1 MKNVFKC
8 QSNTG
13 DKIIVSSSNT
23 ETNGVF
29 VEMKSRTEVI
39 STILTR
45 KDAKKLRRT
54 LKKIING
61 VEV

>member
-1 MKNVFKC
+1 VDN
-8 QSNTG
+8 SDTLT
-13 DKIIVSSSNT
+13 VSSSIT

-29 VEMKSRTEVI
+29 VEIEGRTGII
-39 STILTR
+39 STLLTR